1 MSRMDFHVFYY
12 CFKPFY
18 VTIYP
23 HKGGVNMKRA
33 FVYFLIAIF
42 LLLVVQP
49 NIQTSDVD
57 KNNRVPTN
65 TTNSI
70 TTNENADI
78 PQSESKATI
87 CIDPANGGTD
97 TGYVVDENTSEKDI
111 NLTISLKI
119 GEALQQAGYNVVYTR
134 TDDNFETYS
143 SEDDSAKAR
152 INLAIDQNADY
163 FISVQMNNDEDRLT
177 KGYSLFTQSN
187 EDMINLAQAIS
198 EKLNNLSYSTFGG
211 LDSDHYANF
220 PILQDRDL
228 PSVLLELGY
237 LTNAD
242 DLTNLTDESFQ
253 NKIAYAIAEA
263 FVETIN

>member
-1 MSRMDFHVFYY
+1 
-12 CFKPFY
+12 
-18 VTIYP
+18 
-23 HKGGVNMKRA
+23 MKRA

-78 PQSESKATI
+78 PQSKATI

-119 GEALQQAGYNVVYTR
+119 GEALQQAGYDVVYTR

-198 EKLNNLSYSTFGG
+198 EKLNNLSYSTFGEG
-211 LDSDHYANF
+211 IHERFIIDN
-220 PILQDRDL
+220 
-228 PSVLLELGY
+228 
-237 LTNAD
+237 
-242 DLTNLTDESFQ
+242 ESFQ

>member
-97 TGYVVDENTSEKDI
+97 TGYVVDENTSEK
-111 NLTISLKI
+111 IS
-119 GEALQQAGYNVVYTR
+119 T
-134 TDDNFETYS
+134 
-143 SEDDSAKAR
+143 
-152 INLAIDQNADY
+152 
-163 FISVQMNNDEDRLT
+163 
-177 KGYSLFTQSN
+177 
-187 EDMINLAQAIS
+187 
-198 EKLNNLSYSTFGG
+198 
-211 LDSDHYANF
+211 
-220 PILQDRDL
+220 L
-228 PSVLLELGY
+228 P
-237 LTNAD
+237 
-242 DLTNLTDESFQ
+242 
-253 NKIAYAIAEA
+253 
-263 FVETIN
+263 